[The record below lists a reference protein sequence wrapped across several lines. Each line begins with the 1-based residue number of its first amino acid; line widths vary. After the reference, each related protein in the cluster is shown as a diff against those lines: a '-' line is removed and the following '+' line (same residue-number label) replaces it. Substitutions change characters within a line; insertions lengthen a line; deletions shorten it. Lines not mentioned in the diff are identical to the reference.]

1 MSIGN
6 ANIHQRGEIPEIIKL
21 PNGRLRVVRRFHKFT
36 REDVDD
42 ANLGSLMGNFGDLD
56 DANEQIPDQG
66 YTNCRLIS
74 VEVDT
79 RFNRQSNAEN
89 PVLVKTYETLTDSFV
104 QIEDDAESTTSNGL
118 KTVTRVFRA
127 ASGTISSDV
136 VGTTTSGGLTLAS
149 SKIVDNDAF
158 AELIQTFVETGILD
172 VSISEKYNGV
182 LKESTVRSIGL
193 TSAAAKTAANAV
205 GVLLDSSTS
214 EFEGLQSNVFRFVDG
229 EGEISRTSNPEYG
242 GILTITTIVSINQE
256 PTATSGNLVDSK
268 VDNRDGY
275 LFYTYR
281 FAEGSGEISKS
292 DNAAGNGVFVR
303 TLTHL
308 NESPPDQTG
317 YVLQESSTS
326 AKDGYFLVTNRY
338 LKKEGIIS
346 TETEAGPSYLPTSTI
361 TRISQYGEMPT
372 GEGTLFKS
380 STQDSDG
387 FTIFTAEFITVQGG
401 EIASYQDAVEV
412 EVAGKVNCGTATS
425 QAGDESGTVAV
436 AYVVPVSR
444 KTVIANVSISIT
456 TEPQV
461 NSATPAYSLEGIG
474 CSVTSSKASARTG
487 GGNTVQLK
495 IGKTNS
501 SRTGFQKNYSLQS
514 NVSTFSGCE
523 LESSSSFGSVNFKA
537 EERPRVDDNK
547 IVVDN
552 FYSSTTTACTGT
564 AFSGSQPTSGLLK
577 SRVRTLATLADG
589 TTWFEQITWTV

>member
-1 MSIGN
+1 MSLGN
-6 ANIHQRGEIPEIIKL
+6 GNIHQKGEIPEIIKL
-21 PNGRLRVVRRFHKFT
+21 PNGRLRVIRRFHKFT

-56 DANEQIPDQG
+56 NANEQIQDQG
-66 YTNCRLIS
+66 YTDCRLIS

-89 PVLVKTYETLTDSFV
+89 PVLVKTYETLTNVFV
-104 QIEDDAESTTSNGL
+104 QIEDDSESTTSNGL
-118 KTVTRVFRA
+118 KTITRVFRA
-127 ASGTISSDV
+127 VSGTNSSDV
-136 VGTTTSGGLTLAS
+136 VGTTKIGGLTLAS
-149 SKIVDNDAF
+149 SKLADNDAF
-158 AELIQTFVETGILD
+158 AELTQTFVETGVLD
-172 VSISEKYNGV
+172 VSIAEKYNGV
-182 LKESTVRSIGL
+182 LKEHTVRSIGL
-193 TSAAAKTAANAV
+193 NSTEAKAAASAA
-205 GVLLDSSTS
+205 GVLLDSATS

-242 GILTITTIVSINQE
+242 GILTITTVVSINQE
-256 PTATSGNLVDSK
+256 PTAVSGNLVDSK

-292 DNAAGNGVFVR
+292 DNVAGNGVSVR

-317 YVLQESSTS
+317 FILQESSTS

-372 GEGTLFKS
+372 GAGTLFKS

-387 FTIFTAEFITVQGG
+387 FTIFTAEFITVTGG
-401 EIASYQDAVEV
+401 EIATYQDAVEV
-412 EVAGKVNCGTATS
+412 EVAGRVDCGTAGS
-425 QAGDESGTVAV
+425 SAGDEGGTVAV
-436 AYVVPVSR
+436 ANVIPVSR
-444 KTVIANVSISIT
+444 KTVIANVSINIT
-456 TEPQV
+456 TQPV
-461 NSATPAYSLEGIG
+461 VSNSTPAYSLEGIG
-474 CSVTSSKASARTG
+474 CSVTSSKASLRVG

-501 SRTGFQKNYSLQS
+501 SRTGFQKNYSVQA

-523 LESSSSFGSVNFKA
+523 LGSSGSSGSVNFKA

-547 IVVDN
+547 IVVDD
-552 FYSSTTTACTGT
+552 FFSSTTTVCTGR
-564 AFSGSQPTSGLLK
+564 AFSGAQPTSGLLK